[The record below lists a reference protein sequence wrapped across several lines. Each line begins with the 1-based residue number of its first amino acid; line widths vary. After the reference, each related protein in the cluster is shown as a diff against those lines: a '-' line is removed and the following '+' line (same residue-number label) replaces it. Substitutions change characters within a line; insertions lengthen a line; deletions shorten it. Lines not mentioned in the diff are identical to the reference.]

1 VSVMVAELQE
11 QLLVWEREL
20 DSQENALMAWE
31 DDLATTKH
39 ALGRVCMECNAECD
53 QAEAIRQDYRS
64 RMHASTTDCRYSLDF
79 DRVLRGHQ
87 FILIVRET
95 NLEWRM
101 EKLAEEQGSISGAG
115 GAT

>member
-11 QLLVWEREL
+11 QLLVREREL

-53 QAEAIRQDYRS
+53 QAEAI
-64 RMHASTTDCRYSLDF
+64 
-79 DRVLRGHQ
+79 
-87 FILIVRET
+87 
-95 NLEWRM
+95 
-101 EKLAEEQGSISGAG
+101 
-115 GAT
+115 